1 MAVTID
7 GRELL
12 YAEMFSAVID
22 SNMHNRLALSWQTP
36 IKRIDHGDLIFSENN
51 QRPVRDLLR
60 GLSGKDGP
68 NDGIQFLE
76 LIIHIELSGYLAS
89 CVSQLVQFIFT
100 VGLQNFIQFFFDNI
114 LW

>member
-22 SNMHNRLALSWQTP
+22 SNMHNRLAFP
-36 IKRIDHGDLIFSENN
+36 IDHGDKSLIFSENN

-76 LIIHIELSGYLAS
+76 LIIHIELSSYLAS